1 MLDVILLIYKI
12 NTERL
17 IEMRPFLFSGNVK
30 FRLESIKKKNLI
42 GHILGNEQDEI
53 KKSMSGRQ

>member
-30 FRLESIKKKNLI
+30 FLLESIKKNLI

-53 KKSMSGRQ
+53 KKSMSGR

>member
-30 FRLESIKKKNLI
+30 FRLESIKKILI